1 MKKLLFTIISFL
13 ILISCSETIKKET
26 KKSTLSKEKAFV
38 ENEIIALV
46 LMKSNGKTIEEINK
60 FSNFYTNIVEQ
71 NELNSYGW
79 AHYQK
84 GENIVLIERY
94 KDEAAHLNHINNISP
109 GGILEKEFVQFL
121 EHFEIVEIDVY
132 GTVTDKHKSIINSFN
147 FPTSYNT
154 TLAKYSRD

>member
-1 MKKLLFTIISFL
+1 MKKVLFTIISFL
-13 ILISCSETIKKET
+13 FLISCSETIKKET
-26 KKSTLSKEKAFV
+26 KESKEKTFV
-38 ENEIIALV
+38 ENEITALV

-71 NELNSYGW
+71 NEPNSYGW
-79 AHYQK
+79 AHYKK

-109 GGILEKEFVQFL
+109 GGILEKEFVEFL

-132 GTVTDKHKSIINSFN
+132 GTVSDKHKSIINSFN
-147 FPTSYNT
+147 FQHHKTQ
-154 TLAKYSRD
+154 L

>member
-1 MKKLLFTIISFL
+1 MNKLLFTIISFL
-13 ILISCSETIKKET
+13 ILSSCSETIKKET
-26 KKSTLSKEKAFV
+26 KESTLSKEKAFV
-38 ENEIIALV
+38 KNEIIALV

-71 NELNSYGW
+71 NEPNTYGW

-109 GGILEKEFVQFL
+109 GGVLEKEFVQFT
-121 EHFEIVEIDVY
+121 EHFEILEIDIY
-132 GTVTDKHKSIINSFN
+132 GTVSDNFKSIINSFN
-147 FPTSYNT
+147 FPTSYNKT
-154 TLAKYSRD
+154 FAKYSRN